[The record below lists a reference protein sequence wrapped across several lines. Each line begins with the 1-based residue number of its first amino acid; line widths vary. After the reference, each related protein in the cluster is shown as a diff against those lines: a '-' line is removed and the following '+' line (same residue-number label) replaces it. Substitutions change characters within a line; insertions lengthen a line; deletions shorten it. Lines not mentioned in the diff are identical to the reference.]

1 MAARHF
7 IVLVL
12 LSPAAAFAPGS
23 ARGRSLLAR
32 QATEPG
38 EGSPFVRLPPSSDG
52 ASSSVPLPPLPD
64 LAASSAPPAAGA
76 SPEQAAADARSAI
89 QERARALGLE
99 EAPGPET
106 FSAPAAPA
114 APAAEVVV
122 DVPAEA
128 PAEALPP
135 NAVVFDKARHA
146 SFDYDAERDAAEAVV
161 RVVSQLKRFG
171 VDKGDGDKLGALAA
185 ACEALGALSEASPA
199 PALRDD
205 PRLLGDWELVG
216 TTSEEMAKRRGM
228 TGLGAVPFTSPA
240 AIFFRFNPDGSC
252 VAKEVLQFFGQ
263 PVMLNELRGR
273 FGFNPDGR
281 VMQEKYQGGDCDV
294 GGQKN
299 NPGFGG
305 ATATLANLCI
315 TADGALRL
323 GCTPGADPRYFV
335 FKKLE
340 EGELD
345 GWLAQKKLPLDGGT
359 VMG

>member
-1 MAARHF
+1 M
-7 IVLVL
+7 
-12 LSPAAAFAPGS
+12 
-23 ARGRSLLAR
+23 
-32 QATEPG
+32 
-38 EGSPFVRLPPSSDG
+38 
-52 ASSSVPLPPLPD
+52 
-64 LAASSAPPAAGA
+64 
-76 SPEQAAADARSAI
+76 
-89 QERARALGLE
+89 
-99 EAPGPET
+99 
-106 FSAPAAPA
+106 
-114 APAAEVVV
+114 
-122 DVPAEA
+122 
-128 PAEALPP
+128 
-135 NAVVFDKARHA
+135 
-146 SFDYDAERDAAEAVV
+146 
-161 RVVSQLKRFG
+161 RVVAQLKRFG
-171 VDKGDGDKLGALAA
+171 VDKGDEDKLGALAA
-185 ACEALGALSEASPA
+185 ACRALGALSEASPA
-199 PALRDD
+199 PVLRDD

-216 TTSEEMAKRRGM
+216 TTSEEIAKRRGM

-252 VAKEVLQFFGQ
+252 IAKEVLQFFGQ